1 MKIVTK
7 SLLVLALLLGLKF
20 SDVSAFKGTD
30 ESPIPAG
37 FLQELR
43 NAGKVSYQSDSTS
56 IQTAVEFAPQNN
68 IARPSKQKAI
78 LMSILLP
85 GLGERSIG
93 SYRTAKYFFS
103 SESSLW
109 LSLIIFHKRREWKKE
124 DYQVYAAAMAGVQI
138 EGKDDQFYSDVSN
151 YSDVDEFNAAIRR
164 SREPRSVYNAA
175 DEFWSWSSE
184 EERLKFKSL
193 KLESDTAG
201 QNVKRIIGG
210 MIVNRIFSVMN
221 TIYRYNRLNLPATAS
236 LNIINYPALSLTV
249 KF

>member
-1 MKIVTK
+1 MQIVNE
-7 SLLVLALLLGLKF
+7 SLLVLAVLLVLRV
-20 SDVSAFKGTD
+20 SVVSAFEGAD
-30 ESPIPAG
+30 ESPIPVG

-43 NAGKVSYQSDSTS
+43 TAGKVVHQSDSAS
-56 IQTAVEFAPQNN
+56 PQTAVKFAPQNSA
-68 IARPSKQKAI
+68 ARPSKRKAI
-78 LMSILLP
+78 FMSMLLP

-93 SYRTAKYFFS
+93 SYRTAKYFYS

-109 LSLIIFHKRREWKKE
+109 LSLIIFHKRKEWKKE
-124 DYQVYAAAMAGVQI
+124 DYQVYAAAMAGVKNG
-138 EGKDDQFYSDVSN
+138 GKNDQFYSDVSN

-184 EERLKFKSL
+184 GERLKFKSL

-221 TIYRYNRLNLPATAS
+221 TIYRYNKLNSPATVS
-236 LNIINYPALSLTV
+236 LNIINYPGLSLTA